1 MTGGTF
7 GERMAALEE
16 SEKQLRE
23 KYDGAVGEVEK
34 AAGAERLEEMR
45 AAHEEVVAKMRD
57 LERDERDLAR
67 RQQLADFLVLVLRAG
82 VAENWRAR
90 MEPGM
95 KDGDGWVWAEKD
107 LLEDGWTQE
116 RDRDGEV
123 MWVPRRNG

>member
-82 VAENWRAR
+82 VYENWRAR

-116 RDRDGEV
+116 RNADGEV
-123 MWVPRRNG
+123 MWLMRRDG